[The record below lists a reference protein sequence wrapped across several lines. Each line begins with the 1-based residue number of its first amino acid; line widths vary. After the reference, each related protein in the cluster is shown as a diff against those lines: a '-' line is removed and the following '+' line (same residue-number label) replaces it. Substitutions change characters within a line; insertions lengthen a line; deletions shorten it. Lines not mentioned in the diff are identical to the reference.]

1 MLAWVLN
8 TPLTTISIAIE
19 LFYFD
24 DIVSVDKGELYFSL
38 ISCNVICDQCFV
50 FVVVVVVV
58 VFHSYVAS
66 KMEQKI
72 TM

>member
-24 DIVSVDKGELYFSL
+24 DIASVDKGELDL
-38 ISCNVICDQCFV
+38 V
-50 FVVVVVVV
+50 
-58 VFHSYVAS
+58 
-66 KMEQKI
+66 
-72 TM
+72 